1 MSMGKEQAQAAPRL
15 AAEPRRYKD
24 RSLSD
29 FAIAFLV
36 VLGGGLLFVSADVVE
51 LLTPTLLRWEAAEL
65 DDLLLTACLAIV
77 ATTWFAIRRWLDSAT
92 QLAELRRSAQE
103 RAAYLERLE
112 ELSTQLLD
120 AEARERDRIADVLH
134 DEVGQTLYACQLKLE
149 VLAAAL
155 DDPDALALLDQATA
169 LTAAAMTHA
178 RDLSMELSPPA
189 LHDLGIADAIETLL
203 SRLEQRYALPMRFAP
218 NAAWEHIPREFVG
231 PVFHSVKELV
241 VNAAKHASAS
251 TVSLSAEL
259 ADGHRVRVIVRDD
272 GTGFEV
278 RPSKP
283 RGFGLFSIERRM
295 ACMHGRLEIDSI
307 PGKGTTAIL
316 HLGQPDS
323 P

>member
-1 MSMGKEQAQAAPRL
+1 MD
-15 AAEPRRYKD
+15 EPRRYQD

-29 FAIAFLV
+29 FAIAAAV
-36 VLGGGLLFVSADVVE
+36 VISGGLLFVSADVVE
-51 LLTPTLLRWEAAEL
+51 LLTPALLHWEAAEL
-65 DDLLLTACLAIV
+65 DDLLLTATLAIA
-77 ATTWFAIRRWLDSAT
+77 ATTWFAMRRWLDSTT
-92 QLAELRRSAQE
+92 QVAELRRSAQE

-149 VLAAAL
+149 LLAGGL
-155 DDPDALALLDQATA
+155 GDPACRKLLDEASG

-203 SRLEQRYALPMRFAP
+203 SRLEQRYALPMRFLP

-251 TVSLSAEL
+251 GVSLSAEL
-259 ADGHRVRVIVRDD
+259 AADQRVKVIVRDD
-272 GTGFEV
+272 GAGFAV
-278 RPSKP
+278 RSSKQ
-283 RGFGLFSIERRM
+283 RGFGLFSVERRM
-295 ACMHGRLEIDSI
+295 AWMRGRLEIDSA

-316 HLGQPDS
+316 HLECRH
-323 P
+323 